1 VTGHHALGPH
11 VVGQR
16 VVVRRLLRDQRGPT
30 GGPAFADVLG
40 TCLSWADGSCVVAVE
55 GGTPLAIALA
65 DIVSGK
71 PVPPRASRF
80 SRLSAEAVEHRAAAM
95 FRPDLAVGLG
105 DWVLRLSGGVNRRPS
120 SMLAVGDPGM
130 PLDDALEEAFR
141 FYAGHDA
148 VPCAQVVV
156 GSAVQEQLEARGWS
170 RLDAEESDT
179 DVMLAGIAALS
190 RRLGDQDTSAVQHAD
205 TLSRDW
211 LVGNDRALASYDA
224 VARNLDLPDAVFASL
239 CEEGRQ
245 VARAR
250 VNLVDDW
257 ALLAD
262 LTVRPDR
269 RRSGLARTLTADLAH
284 WAAEHGASTMLLQV
298 QSDNEPALALYASL
312 GFERHHTYRYLR
324 G

>member
-1 VTGHHALGPH
+1 VGRLGPAQ
-11 VVGQR
+11 VGSR
-16 VVVRRLLRDQRGPT
+16 VVVRRVVRGETGPT
-30 GGPAFADVLG
+30 GGPAFTDVLG
-40 TCLSWADGSCVVAVE
+40 VMESWADGVTTVRRADGSVV
-55 GGTPLAIALA
+55 TIRTA

-80 SRLSAEAVEHRAAAM
+80 SRLSVEAVERRAAGM
-95 FRPDLAVGLG
+95 FRPDLAVRLG
-105 DWVLRLSGGVNRRPS
+105 AWMLRLSGGVNRRPS
-120 SMLAVGDPGM
+120 SVLAVGDPGM
-130 PLDDALEEAFR
+130 PLDDALEEAVR
-141 FYAGHDA
+141 FYAAHGA

-156 GSAVQEQLEARGWS
+156 GSAVQEQLEAQGWA
-170 RLDAEESDT
+170 RLDAEEADT

-190 RRLGDQDTSAVQHAD
+190 RRLGGHDTSAVQHAD

-239 CEEGRQ
+239 SVGGRQ

-262 LTVRPDR
+262 LTVHPDR
-269 RRSGLARTLTADLAH
+269 RRSGLARILTADLAG

-312 GFERHHTYRYLR
+312 GFERHHSYRYLR